1 MKLHQS
7 LQAKIFAPLLVIFLI
22 ILGTAIYQTQS
33 GQSRL
38 GHDLAAEKV
47 QVAANSYIDQI
58 NILMDLGEMGLR
70 EIVQEKLMA
79 EEGIVEARMI
89 RADRINEKYGQGNPD
104 QKVVDDLDRRAMAGE
119 TINEISI
126 VDGNEVFTHIRP
138 VPALEEYRGSF
149 CMSCHEE
156 DGAKI
161 GEILGA
167 VRISYDLTAVND
179 HIASSVTETTLV
191 QVLIFILSF
200 AALVWFA
207 RRSVTQ
213 PVEQMDQELQEITDN
228 FDLVKRISYRSTDQL
243 GSLSHSMNRMLE
255 AFHSSLSKVADA
267 TTHISGA
274 STQIAELAQA
284 TQEATNREHQDTE
297 VVAAAIEEMEATSQ
311 ELQRSAEQTAQN
323 SNEADEAAGE
333 ADRLSTVATAEINDL
348 QQVLGKLEDVSRNLG
363 ERCNNVG
370 SVLVVIK
377 TIAEQTNLLAL
388 NAAIEAARA
397 GESGRGFAVV
407 ADEVRTLS
415 QRTHSSTDEIESMI
429 QQLQSESDSLV
440 NYMNQASSKA
450 DSSVDK
456 VAQTVQA
463 LHQITTKVSEINLLN
478 DQVATAAEEQCAVSS
493 DVSRNIHQIRE
504 VSDGTLQQ
512 AQQSAHAAEE
522 LLERFR
528 ELDRVVKSF
537 KL

>member
-1 MKLHQS
+1 MKFHQS
-7 LQAKIFAPLLVIFLI
+7 LQAKIFAPLLIIFLV
-22 ILGTAIYQTQS
+22 ILGTAIYQTQT

-38 GHDLAAEKV
+38 GHELAAEKV

-70 EIVQEKLMA
+70 EIVQEKLTA
-79 EEGIVEARMI
+79 EEGIIEAHLI
-89 RADRINEKYGQGNPD
+89 RSDLINEKYGPGNPD
-104 QKVVDDLDRRAMAGE
+104 QRVADDLDRRAMAGE
-119 TINEISI
+119 TINQLQM
-126 VDGNEVFTHIRP
+126 VDGKEVFTHIRP
-138 VPALEEYRGSF
+138 IPALEEYRGSF

-156 DGAKI
+156 DGAKV
-161 GEILGA
+161 GQILGA
-167 VRISYDLTAVND
+167 VRISYDLSEVND
-179 HIASSVTETTLV
+179 HIADSVASTTLI
-191 QVLIFILSF
+191 QVIIFIIAF
-200 AALVWFA
+200 AVLVWSA
-207 RRSVTQ
+207 RRTVTQ
-213 PVEQMDQELQEITDN
+213 PVELIDRELQEITNN
-228 FDLVKRISYRSTDQL
+228 FDLVHRISYRSKDQL
-243 GSLSHSMNRMLE
+243 GSLSHSMNRMLQ
-255 AFHSSLSKVADA
+255 AFHGSISKVATA
-267 TTHISGA
+267 TTHISTT
-274 STQIAELAQA
+274 SNQIADLARS
-284 TQEATNREHQDTE
+284 TQEATSREHQDTE
-297 VVAAAIEEMEATSQ
+297 VIAAAIEEMEATSQ

-323 SNEADEAAGE
+323 SSEADAAAGE

-348 QQVLGKLEDVSRNLG
+348 QQVLTKLEDVSRNLG

-415 QRTHSSTDEIESMI
+415 QRTHESTDEIESMI
-429 QQLQSESDSLV
+429 QQLQNESSSLV
-440 NYMNQASSKA
+440 NYMNQASAKA

-504 VSDGTLQQ
+504 VSDGTLRQ
-512 AQQSAHAAEE
+512 AQQSAEAAEE

-528 ELDRVVKSF
+528 ELDEVVQSF